1 MVRNPQGSRCHRH
14 GFLLVKLADGV
25 LRDEDLIQGR
35 EVGDHAV
42 NAGDRG
48 DAEDGRGGDSQ
59 QQFAAFG
66 LGALVRRQQRTQP
79 GRIAELGPGHVGHQ
93 APVPVRGCLQQGRPQ
108 LQALVMSISSGAVM
122 TGTPLTTSKGNLPSC
137 ICVTA
142 WHLRHRLG
150 PRTLLLNA
158 AAAGRA
164 AVPIVA
170 HGRDGV
176 G

>member
-1 MVRNPQGSRCHRH
+1 MAVRPVGGR
-14 GFLLVKLADGV
+14 
-25 LRDEDLIQGR
+25 LREGLIQGR

-42 NAGDRG
+42 NAGDRE

-66 LGALVRRQQRTQP
+66 LGALVRRQQRMQP

-93 APVPVRGCLQQGRPQ
+93 DPVPVRGCLQQGRPQ
-108 LQALVMSISSGAVM
+108 LRALVMSISSGAVT

-142 WHLRHRLG
+142 WTANTTAKRRCC
-150 PRTLLLNA
+150 
-158 AAAGRA
+158 RA
-164 AVPIVA
+164 RRCAYCRA
-170 HGRDGV
+170 
-176 G
+176 